1 MKSRQFKDKK
11 GNSNR
16 KEYRL
21 SLEKCFEFI
30 EISDQ
35 IDICSF
41 TCKVCNER
49 VKPDS
54 IKNKMVTLPKYLV
67 FCLFKDKN
75 DLNSINYEFS
85 YGKEIELSPYF
96 KYIEGYDKSPSTK
109 YKFQC
114 GCYSRANYNHSVA
127 FCVHFDDYIYEFN
140 DSYYFKNDNEEEA
153 FKALY

>member
-35 IDICSF
+35 IFICSF

-67 FCLFKDKN
+67 FC
-75 DLNSINYEFS
+75 
-85 YGKEIELSPYF
+85 
-96 KYIEGYDKSPSTK
+96 
-109 YKFQC
+109 
-114 GCYSRANYNHSVA
+114 
-127 FCVHFDDYIYEFN
+127 
-140 DSYYFKNDNEEEA
+140 
-153 FKALY
+153 